1 MNADLDSFQ
10 FLQLTKDSETI
21 SGAKRN
27 PNQSLLTKARRII
40 HWEDMAKLRELQ
52 VDYEKKT
59 FLRGNDQ
66 IRYRGIFVWIQTIVQ
81 YVVWFLLLPWT
92 FFVTA
97 LFPKKTRHRMKL
109 ECNES
114 TKEGQKKQVSG
125 VSQ

>member
-1 MNADLDSFQ
+1 MNADLNSFQ

-27 PNQSLLTKARRII
+27 PNQSLLTKDRRII
-40 HWEDMAKLRELQ
+40 HWEDMAKLRELP

-97 LFPKKTRHRMKL
+97 LFPKKTKL